1 MNIKCDADKYTMD
14 DYNIVKSDFDE
25 IADLPNPPKWNHNN
39 CYFNYL
45 LEFLPNRVGKCL
57 DIGCGQGEL
66 SALLAKRSEKVVAVD
81 LSSRMIERATEDNSL
96 PNIEYICG
104 NILEMTFADKSLDVI
119 ITTATAHHLAFEWL
133 LTFAKQKL
141 KNGGIFIVLDLVK
154 AETLSDKVLWGFA
167 AVPNVFMNITKN
179 GRLIK
184 DDPHS
189 AAVWK
194 KHGEHDTYMTLNEI
208 KALTEKHLPNA
219 LIRRKLF
226 WRYVLVWKK

>member
-119 ITTATAHHLAFEWL
+119 ITTATAHHLPFEWL

-167 AVPNVFMNITKN
+167 AVPNVFMNITQTSHIKN
-179 GRLIK
+179 GICSLKNQYYRL
-184 DDPHS
+184 
-189 AAVWK
+189 
-194 KHGEHDTYMTLNEI
+194 
-208 KALTEKHLPNA
+208 
-219 LIRRKLF
+219 
-226 WRYVLVWKK
+226 